1 MTLVETAG
9 GRLWLRKSCP
19 SGPQFSHLCLE
30 SVLPGPSG
38 AFKPSLRRLILE
50 PCLRL
55 RSPPQ
60 PDPAQSLLGARPRA
74 AGLWEPAFPEGPTGQ
89 GFTFS
94 SSLSPGTPL
103 RARGSLLRAGETSVG
118 TGTFPHSLT
127 ESPLP
132 LPGSWAVPEVPEA
145 QQGRSPLGFLPARG
159 EDSASSIGP
168 AHTAAVPGVGRACC
182 TFAT

>member
-38 AFKPSLRRLILE
+38 AFKPSLRHLILE

-60 PDPAQSLLGARPRA
+60 PDPAQSLLGARPR

-103 RARGSLLRAGETSVG
+103 RARGSLLRAGKTSVG

-127 ESPLP
+127 ELQNRHFPCQGPGLSPKSQKP
-132 LPGSWAVPEVPEA
+132 SRGGPHWAFSRHAVRTQPPP
-145 QQGRSPLGFLPARG
+145 SPRCLVWAG
-159 EDSASSIGP
+159 
-168 AHTAAVPGVGRACC
+168 HAVRLRLD
-182 TFAT
+182 